1 MPADLKRPFAESCCD
16 GGACDTSGQSAQP
29 CGCDMGCKPKPY
41 FCERHRT
48 LEIYPYGFKPI
59 VDVDIDEYK
68 KMFKER

>member
-1 MPADLKRPFAESCCD
+1 
-16 GGACDTSGQSAQP
+16 
-29 CGCDMGCKPKPY
+29 MGCKPKPY